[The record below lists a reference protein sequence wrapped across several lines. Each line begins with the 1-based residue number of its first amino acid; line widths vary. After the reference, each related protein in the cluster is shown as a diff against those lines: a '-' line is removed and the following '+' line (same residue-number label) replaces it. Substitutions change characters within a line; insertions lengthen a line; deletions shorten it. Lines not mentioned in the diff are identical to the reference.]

1 MCSTNGIIFNPGKF
15 VFGREEVDFAGFR
28 VTKDGYKPTTK
39 LIEAI
44 ENFPL
49 PTDLT
54 GIRSWFGLV
63 QQASYAFSKTAE
75 MDPFRDFLKKV
86 RGSSGQPT

>member
-1 MCSTNGIIFNPGKF
+1 MLNPDKF
-15 VFGREEVDFAGFR
+15 VFCREELDFSGFR

-44 ENFPL
+44 ANFPL

-63 QQASYAFSKTAE
+63 QQAC
-75 MDPFRDFLKKV
+75 
-86 RGSSGQPT
+86 